1 MKKRQQRTPIIIAT
15 ICVLAVLGVGAV
27 VVHAMQ
33 PKPKGV
39 PGGSVSIHLNG
50 VDNQFLNQITPVPS
64 PNPPAGGSDSVYG
77 GSSIQQSPQYG
88 VDTWKTL
95 LQNELQ

>member
-1 MKKRQQRTPIIIAT
+1 MKQKQKHVPIVIAAT
-15 ICVLAVLGVGAV
+15 CVLAVLGVGAV

-33 PKPKGV
+33 PKPKVV

-64 PNPPAGGSDSVYG
+64 PQVSDPSYG

-95 LQNELQ
+95 LQDELQ